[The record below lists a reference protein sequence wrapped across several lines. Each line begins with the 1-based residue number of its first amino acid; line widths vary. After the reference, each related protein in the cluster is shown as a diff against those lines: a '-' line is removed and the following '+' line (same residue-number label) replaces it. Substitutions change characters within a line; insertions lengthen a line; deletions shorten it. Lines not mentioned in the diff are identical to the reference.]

1 MNEIMEQQFYIY
13 RDANGSVNVNALMQN
28 ETLWLTQKSMA
39 ELFDVEVPAISKHI
53 NNIFESKELAKEATV
68 SKMEIVQTEGN
79 RKVSR
84 EVDFYNLDM
93 IIAVGY
99 RVNSAKATAF
109 RIWATNV
116 LKEYIIKGFALDDNR
131 LKDGKSFDK
140 AHFRELLDRIREI
153 RTSERMLYQQLK
165 DIYALSEDYSRNNS
179 DSLIFFA
186 QVQNKV
192 HYAITGQT
200 SAEIIVTRADAEKE
214 NMGLTTWKNSP
225 DGQITKSD
233 VITAKNYLEKRE
245 MEDLRDIV
253 NMFLDYAEMQAK
265 AQKPIFMKD
274 WVVKLD
280 NFLAFNEKPI
290 LQGRGRCSRTQAL
303 RKSTAEYEKYKLK
316 QKAVEKEHAQQE
328 YIEDI
333 KELTGILKDN
343 KF

>member
-1 MNEIMEQQFYIY
+1 MNKIMEQQFYIY
-13 RDANGSVNVNALMQN
+13 RDANGSVNVNALMQDD
-28 ETLWLTQKSMA
+28 TLWLTQRSMA
-39 ELFDVEVPAISKHI
+39 ELFDVDRSVISKHI
-53 NNIFESKELAKEATV
+53 GNIFKDGELIENSVCAFFAHTADDGKQYKTA
-68 SKMEIVQTEGN
+68 
-79 RKVSR
+79 
-84 EVDFYNLDM
+84 FYNLDM

-131 LKDGKSFDK
+131 LKNGKSFDK
-140 AHFRELLDRIREI
+140 AHFRELLDRIKEI

-200 SAEIIVTRADAEKE
+200 SAEIIVARADAEKE
-214 NMGLTTWKNSP
+214 NMGLTTWKSSP
-225 DGQITKSD
+225 DGRITKSD

-290 LQGRGRCSRTQAL
+290 LQGRGHCSRTQAL

-316 QKAVEKEHAQQE
+316 QKAVEKAHAQQE

-333 KELTGILKDN
+333 EELSNLLKKE
-343 KF
+343 